1 MEVKKAVIT
10 TAGYSTRFLPACKN
24 IPKVMLPIL
33 EVPIIHEQ
41 VKECI
46 EGGITDIIIITSYGN
61 NAIED
66 YFDSRPDLETHL
78 VNTGKE

>member
-1 MEVKKAVIT
+1 MEVKAVIT

-33 EVPIIHEQ
+33 EVPIIHEL

-46 EGGITDIIIITSYGN
+46 EEELQI
-61 NAIED
+61 
-66 YFDSRPDLETHL
+66 L
-78 VNTGKE
+78 

>member
-33 EVPIIHEQ
+33 EVPIIHECKKR
-41 VKECI
+41 VLRE
-46 EGGITDIIIITSYGN
+46 E
-61 NAIED
+61 
-66 YFDSRPDLETHL
+66 
-78 VNTGKE
+78 